1 MKIGDIMNTEL
12 MFLTPDNTIEEAMG
26 IILHHCRTG
35 LPVVDDDKQVIRFI
49 SEEDIIKKILPDYAI
64 KLKSF
69 AFLPDYG
76 QFAKRFAVNRN
87 MKVGEIMQKKVIT
100 FNVDDSDFAA
110 ASEMLKKHIKLAPVI
125 DNKGTYVGCI
135 SRAFLIRSM
144 MRIES
149 HEERKKPRYE

>member
-1 MKIGDIMNTEL
+1 
-12 MFLTPDNTIEEAMG
+12 MFLTIDDTLEYAMG

-35 LPVVDDDKQVIRFI
+35 LPVVDDEKHVIGFI
-49 SEEDIIKKILPDYAI
+49 SEEDIIKKILPDYAL

-76 QFAKRFAVNRN
+76 QFAKRFAANRN
-87 MKVGEIMQKKVIT
+87 VKVGEIMQKKVIT
-100 FNVDDSDFAA
+100 FNINESDFAA
-110 ASEMLKKHIKLAPVI
+110 ASEMLKKHIKIAPVT
-125 DNKGTYVGCI
+125 DNNGIYVGCI

-149 HEERKKPRYE
+149 QEERKKPRYE